1 LAQHS
6 WNELFTDP
14 RFQWV
19 DPDPGVVEM
28 AARWREAGRTTVY
41 DLGCGAGRHMAYL
54 QAQGFAVV
62 GTDVAENGLSVCAAR
77 LGDAGLPA
85 RLARAD
91 MTAAPFAD
99 ASFGAAIS
107 INVLNHNT
115 RPRLQ
120 QALDEVCRVLV
131 PGGECYLTTL
141 NTWDWR
147 HGKGEE
153 VEPDSFILAE
163 GPEAGIL
170 HHFFPEDDL
179 RDWVRAFRILDL
191 RRETGELLLSTAP
204 EGAPVF
210 RDAWAVLL
218 RKP

>member
-1 LAQHS
+1 MAQHS

-14 RFQWV
+14 RFRWV

-28 AARWREAGRTTVY
+28 ASRWRDAERTTVY

-54 QAQGFAVV
+54 QAQGFNAF
-62 GTDVAENGLSVCAAR
+62 GTDVAENGLAVCAERLHEAGLSAR
-77 LGDAGLPA
+77 LV
-85 RLARAD
+85 RAD

-99 ASFGAAIS
+99 ASFEAAIS

-120 QALDEVCRVLV
+120 QALDEVYRVLV

-141 NTWDWR
+141 NTRDWR

-179 RDWVRAFRILDL
+179 RDWGKAFRILDL

-204 EGAPVF
+204 EGEPVF

>member
-1 LAQHS
+1 
-6 WNELFTDP
+6 
-14 RFQWV
+14 
-19 DPDPGVVEM
+19 M
-28 AARWREAGRTTVY
+28 AARWRGAGRTTVY

-62 GTDVAENGLSVCAAR
+62 GTDVAENGLAVCADR
-77 LGDAGLPA
+77 LHEAGLPA

-99 ASFGAAIS
+99 ASFDAAIS

-179 RDWVRAFRILDL
+179 RDWVKAFRILDL

-204 EGAPVF
+204 EGEPVF